1 MNLKTLSVAI
11 LATSMTLFSCQ
22 QEESDIPNQQINL
35 DKFQSEWLNADL
47 NQVLSGKEMNFY
59 ISDIQLQNVIQ
70 PKETY
75 QVRFIPGL
83 INGDLH
89 FKVVSIDQ
97 FGTMLNVAT
106 VAQQT
111 GLKLAAQVSKLKNQQ
126 PVESTAAP
134 AVKKHM
140 MTYALADQFIAAFH
154 NKTNVN
160 IDEITSYNGDRIRH
174 FGYTPEVVKDMIA
187 NPAEGFSLSLGVN
200 EEHKLTTVFI
210 PLYKNQVLSTKE
222 GGSAYDFTLPC
233 PTTCD
238 PPTNSD
244 PE

>member
-59 ISDIQLQNVIQ
+59 ISDNQLQNVVQ
-70 PKETY
+70 PKEAY
-75 QVRFIPGL
+75 QVRFIPGF

-97 FGTMLNVAT
+97 FGTILSEET

-111 GLKLAAQVSKLKNQQ
+111 ELKLGVQVNKLRDQQ
-126 PVESTAAP
+126 LLERNIPST
-134 AVKKHM
+134 VKKHI
-140 MTYALADQFIAAFH
+140 MTYALADQFITAFH
-154 NKTNVN
+154 NKAKPN
-160 IDEITSYNGDRIRH
+160 INEITSYNGDRIRH
-174 FGYTPEVVKDMIA
+174 FAYTPEVVKDMIA

-200 EEHKLTTVFI
+200 QEDKLTTVFI
-210 PLYKNQVLSTKE
+210 PLQGNEVINTKE
-222 GGSAYDFTLPC
+222 GGSAYDFTQPC
-233 PTTCD
+233 PNTCD

>member
-1 MNLKTLSVAI
+1 MNLKTLTVAMF
-11 LATSMTLFSCQ
+11 ATFMALSSCQ
-22 QEESDIPNQQINL
+22 TEESDNPNQEVNL

-59 ISDIQLQNVIQ
+59 ISDDQLQNVIQ

-97 FGTMLNVAT
+97 FGTILNEET

-111 GLKLAAQVSKLKNQQ
+111 GLKVGVQVNKLIDQQ
-126 PVESTAAP
+126 PVERNISAT
-134 AVKKHM
+134 VKKHI
-140 MTYALADQFIAAFH
+140 MTYALVDQFITAFD
-154 NKTNVN
+154 NKSKPN
-160 IDEITSYNGDRIRH
+160 INEITSYNGDRIRH
-174 FGYTPEVVKDMIA
+174 FAYTPEVVKDMLA

-200 EEHKLTTVFI
+200 QEDKLTTVFI
-210 PLYKNQVLSTKE
+210 PLQGNEVVNTKD
-222 GGSAYDFTLPC
+222 GGAAYDLSLPC
-233 PTTCD
+233 PPYCD
-238 PPTNSD
+238 PK
-244 PE
+244 